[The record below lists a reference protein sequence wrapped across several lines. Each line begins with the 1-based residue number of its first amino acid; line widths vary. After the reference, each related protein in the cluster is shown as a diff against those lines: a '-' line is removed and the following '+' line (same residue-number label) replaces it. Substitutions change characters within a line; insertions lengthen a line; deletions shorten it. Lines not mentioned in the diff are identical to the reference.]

1 MRKLIDRHSVEK
13 PGSLTSIV
21 RYVPVA
27 TPAEKPKRRPQAPP
41 KVELAPLNSKEKREA
56 FDARYKELTAAAAQG
71 CRKAFEIPMP
81 QRQPTK
87 REVLDGLEAV
97 EIALSSMM
105 RRWQGGIP
113 AEVRAE
119 IMTEAYEPVLYLL
132 IRTQRRGQKRGG
144 HGGPMLMLGPKLPPP
159 LGRPPTWEDLL
170 DVLEQLLL
178 ALDLLAHV
186 APLGWGH
193 IALTGDYDWTNS
205 NAAPDFRP
213 LRDVPSVFI
222 ARAALACNFVQ
233 IVCMQICEVRS
244 DLHRF

>member
-27 TPAEKPKRRPQAPP
+27 TPAKKPKPRPQAPP
-41 KVELAPLNSKEKREA
+41 KVELAPLNSKEKRKA

-71 CRKAFEIPMP
+71 CRKAHEIPMP

-119 IMTEAYEPVLYLL
+119 IMTEAYEPVLHLL
-132 IRTQRRGQKRGG
+132 IRTQRRGLVQTKVTLNRVDEAGS
-144 HGGPMLMLGPKLPPP
+144 
-159 LGRPPTWEDLL
+159 
-170 DVLEQLLL
+170 
-178 ALDLLAHV
+178 
-186 APLGWGH
+186 GW
-193 IALTGDYDWTNS
+193 
-205 NAAPDFRP
+205 
-213 LRDVPSVFI
+213 
-222 ARAALACNFVQ
+222 
-233 IVCMQICEVRS
+233 
-244 DLHRF
+244 